1 MIRAAL
7 VVALLMLAAA
17 LPAAAQT
24 YTPTPSDT
32 PLPSDTPD
40 PAAGMGGLPQVIIPT
55 VNGTYTA
62 TPSPT
67 PQATMTTIALTS
79 YWGMFGFPTPSP
91 FAFQQSTLDFASWLT
106 ITPGGM
112 FVPPTPP
119 NLANTTANDRP
130 TGFVAVSDFN
140 LGQLMIYIVR
150 VAIIFFGW
158 FAINFPTFVS
168 AARWLV
174 IILIILYGIFRIWKG
189 SKYAPPDADGVGFND
204 TFELSGR
211 YYYYTRGYRQRMREG
226 KKKRS

>member
-1 MIRAAL
+1 MRGAAL
-7 VVALLMLAAA
+7 AAALLMLAVA

-32 PLPSDTPD
+32 PPPSDTPD
-40 PAAGMGGLPQVIIPT
+40 PAAGLGGLPQVIIPT
-55 VNGTYTA
+55 GSSGGTYTA
-62 TPSPT
+62 TATLAP
-67 PQATMTTIALTS
+67 TMTTIPLTS
-79 YWGMFGFPTPSP
+79 YWNMFRFPTPSP

-106 ITPGGM
+106 ITPGGA

-119 NLANTTANDRP
+119 NLANTTSNDRP
-130 TGFVAVSDFN
+130 AGFVAVSDFN
-140 LGQLMIYIVR
+140 LGQLMIYIIR

-189 SKYAPPDADGVGFND
+189 SKYAPPNADGVGFGD
-204 TFELSGR
+204 TFELGGR